1 MIHSLILSDRRN
13 NQYKTLGILIF
24 IIYPILS
31 FPFILKGILKR
42 ERWAYLLGAIL
53 MGYIGMLY
61 PPAGDMYRYAE
72 DFNLYKELDWEYFWI
87 FMALKFDY
95 FLPLLSWILGKL
107 GAYPESTRFLFVACS
122 YYLLLDLYHDI
133 TLSNK
138 DMTRRTRVYSLI
150 LLVPLT
156 FSIYLF
162 RMGFAQVVLVYGI
175 YWFLMKNRK
184 KGLFFI
190 IFAVFIHVSYMPF
203 IFIAI
208 ASRYKIFNF
217 SYKEF
222 FFSLFY
228 RYLYQI
234 NIHKN
239 DFIVVQQNWL
249 REAFSNM
256 YSLDKKKIIVAVPR
270 SANVQIKHK
279 EKEEATSICKF
290 FFPCY
295 PRSFKN
301 IEVICKACE
310 ILEKK
315 DNAKYNVL
323 LTLKGNENRYAKLLY
338 KQYSSLKTITF
349 GGLLSYEEV
358 YEKYNKIDCL
368 IFPSKLETWGLPISE
383 FMAFDK
389 PMLIADLP
397 YAHET
402 AAGAKYVA
410 FFNPD
415 TPKML
420 ADRMSEVING
430 DLFNFSS
437 VPLVN
442 IELPHVT
449 SWKMLFDKLLVDND

>member
-42 ERWAYLLGAIL
+42 ERWAYLLGAIF
-53 MGYIGMLY
+53 MGYMGMLY

-162 RMGFAQVVLVYGI
+162 RMGFAQTVLVYGI
-175 YWFLMKNRK
+175 YWFLIKNRK

-190 IFAVFIHVSYMPF
+190 IFAVLIHISYMPF
-203 IFIAI
+203 VFIAI

-217 SYKEF
+217 SA
-222 FFSLFY
+222 L
-228 RYLYQI
+228 
-234 NIHKN
+234 
-239 DFIVVQQNWL
+239 
-249 REAFSNM
+249 
-256 YSLDKKKIIVAVPR
+256 
-270 SANVQIKHK
+270 
-279 EKEEATSICKF
+279 
-290 FFPCY
+290 
-295 PRSFKN
+295 
-301 IEVICKACE
+301 
-310 ILEKK
+310 
-315 DNAKYNVL
+315 
-323 LTLKGNENRYAKLLY
+323 
-338 KQYSSLKTITF
+338 
-349 GGLLSYEEV
+349 
-358 YEKYNKIDCL
+358 
-368 IFPSKLETWGLPISE
+368 
-383 FMAFDK
+383 
-389 PMLIADLP
+389 
-397 YAHET
+397 
-402 AAGAKYVA
+402 
-410 FFNPD
+410 
-415 TPKML
+415 
-420 ADRMSEVING
+420 
-430 DLFNFSS
+430 
-437 VPLVN
+437 
-442 IELPHVT
+442 
-449 SWKMLFDKLLVDND
+449 